1 MKKNWFNYQRNH
13 RGIQE
18 SPPLL
23 PTMEGGQPSKR
34 RRGPP
39 ASKRERESTSY
50 TNTEQT
56 EETEWFDEIVDQSE
70 SEDGGFGG
78 FAVRRPEM
86 SSNDQAESQQLE
98 RYFEKKYHGKSSE
111 RRETIEDDWETTQ
124 SGFKASD
131 LLKGHKALLLGVQSF
146 MIGLPML
153 IVSGCMVWAGDS
165 LSSSIGG
172 TNGAIINLVLVFLG
186 ICIATIALIQMVAS
200 AVNQSLREREIAQDG
215 PDIPLLGWSQ
225 SLQLGS
231 KIFSEALLTFLVV
244 WTIEIAGLWLL
255 AGGAPTLEFPSIDPD
270 NVSLGTIL
278 YGLGMFGSIF
288 VMLGMI
294 PYTIEATL
302 KSS

>member
-1 MKKNWFNYQRNH
+1 
-13 RGIQE
+13 
-18 SPPLL
+18 
-23 PTMEGGQPSKR
+23 MEDGPPSKR

-39 ASKRERESTSY
+39 ASKRERESTSH
-50 TNTEQT
+50 TNSEQT
-56 EETEWFDEIVDQSE
+56 EDTEWFDDIVDQSE
-70 SEDGGFGG
+70 SDDGGFGG

-86 SSNDQAESQQLE
+86 SSDDQVESQQLE
-98 RYFEKKYHGKSSE
+98 RYFEKKYHGKSNE
-111 RRETIEDDWETTQ
+111 YRETIEDDWDVSE
-124 SGFKASD
+124 SRFKASD
-131 LLKGHKALLLGVQSF
+131 LLKGHKALLLGFQSF

-153 IVSGCMVWAGDS
+153 IVSGCMVWIGES

-172 TNGAIINLVLVFLG
+172 DNGAIVNLVLVFLG

-215 PDIPLLGWSQ
+215 PDIPLLGWSG

-231 KIFSEALLTFLVV
+231 KIFAEALLTFLVV
-244 WTIEIAGLWLL
+244 WMIEVAGLWLL
-255 AGGAPTLEFPSIDPD
+255 AGGAPTLELPSIDPD

-278 YGLGMFGSIF
+278 YGLGLFGSIF

-294 PYTIEATL
+294 PYTIEQTL

>member
-1 MKKNWFNYQRNH
+1 MKKPNNN

-23 PTMEGGQPSKR
+23 PTMEGGPPGKR

-39 ASKRERESTSY
+39 ASKRNSESH
-50 TNTEQT
+50 TNSGHSDDA
-56 EETEWFDEIVDQSE
+56 EWFDDIVDQSE

-86 SSNDQAESQQLE
+86 SSADQVEGQQLE

-111 RRETIEDDWETTQ
+111 HSVSIEDDWDTTE
-124 SGFKASD
+124 SVFKATD
-131 LLKGHKALLLGVQSF
+131 LLKGHKALLMGVQSF

-153 IVSGCMVWAGDS
+153 VISGALVWAGDS
-165 LSSSIGG
+165 LSSSVDG
-172 TNGAIINLVLVFLG
+172 TNGAVAILVMVFLG
-186 ICIATIALIQMVAS
+186 ICMATIALIQMIAS
-200 AVNQSLREREIAQDG
+200 SVNQSLREREIARDG
-215 PDIPLLGWSQ
+215 PDIPILSWSE

-231 KIFSEALLTFLVV
+231 KIFAEAFLTFFVV
-244 WTIEIAGLWLL
+244 WMIEILGLWLL
-255 AGGAPTLEFPSIDPD
+255 AGGAPSLEMPSIDAD

-278 YGLGMFGSIF
+278 YGLGLFGSIF

-294 PYTIEATL
+294 PYTIEASIK
-302 KSS
+302 KS